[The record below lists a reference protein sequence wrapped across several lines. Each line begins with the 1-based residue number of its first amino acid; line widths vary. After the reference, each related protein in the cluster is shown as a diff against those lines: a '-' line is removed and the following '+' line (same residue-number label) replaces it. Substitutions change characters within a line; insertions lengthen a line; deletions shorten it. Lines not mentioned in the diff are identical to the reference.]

1 MDKFDIEI
9 PSIKK
14 MISKSMYETLN
25 KGQMHEI
32 KVELSNDLS
41 IKIIPAY
48 KTSVSARGLW
58 FRVAYCSNDYNLIS
72 HSDDKSLNDIITY
85 DNVFKTN
92 NLLDMDYNE
101 FCDYYTKN
109 IQPEVIIRI
118 KDVMIISKFTKEEI
132 QNYNP
137 IVNYEE

>member
-1 MDKFDIEI
+1 MDKFNIEI

-25 KGQMHEI
+25 KGRMQEI

-48 KTSVSARGLW
+48 NTNVSARGLW
-58 FRVAYCSNDYNLIS
+58 FMIAYCNNDYNLVS

-92 NLLDMDYNE
+92 NLLDMNYDE

-109 IQPEVIIRI
+109 IQPEVISRIR
-118 KDVMIISKFTKEEI
+118 DVMIISRFTKEEI
-132 QNYNP
+132 HDIIYSAN
-137 IVNYEE
+137 